1 VTHIAEL
8 KDGDIFAFDLTPEE
22 VGLARSDIA
31 ALKGGDAATS
41 AAAIH
46 GLLQGEQGPYR
57 HIVVLNSAA
66 ALIIAGKAD
75 GLADGIE
82 KANASIDSGRASRAL
97 DRLVAVTN
105 EAI

>member
-1 VTHIAEL
+1 M
-8 KDGDIFAFDLTPEE
+8 
-22 VGLARSDIA
+22 
-31 ALKGGDAATS
+31 
-41 AAAIH
+41 
-46 GLLQGEQGPYR
+46 
-57 HIVVLNSAA
+57 VLNAAA